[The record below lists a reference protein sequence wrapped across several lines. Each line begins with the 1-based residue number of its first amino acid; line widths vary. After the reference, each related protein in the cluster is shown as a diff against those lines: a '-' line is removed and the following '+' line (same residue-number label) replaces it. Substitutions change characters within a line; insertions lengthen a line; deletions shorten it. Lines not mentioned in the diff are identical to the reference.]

1 MKIVLE
7 NVGKIGTASVE
18 INGITVIAGENNSGK
33 SSVGKALFALN
44 NSLYQSRQKI
54 SNDIRTSI
62 ERIMEYPAVRRHIP
76 AGRVQEGVDHLVEL
90 RRELGEIG
98 EEARTASVRA
108 WFLSEAQLTGELAFE
123 IENAIEH
130 ISEILAITDAEIISN
145 IFTDLVGA
153 EFNQQV
159 TNLYLDR
166 DAKIAVDY
174 DGHEVVGIVKRD
186 SKSFQ
191 PVEGEV
197 FHHIDVST
205 EAIYLDCPFV
215 LDELETRIAPSI
227 GASIGH
233 KQQLIQK
240 LRQDKRQRSSVE
252 LIRRNKKLNRI
263 NEMLAHVIGDTQYF
277 GVKEAPALDQSVEKR
292 IHIRNL
298 STGLK
303 SFVVL
308 KELLVNGAIEEGS
321 ILILD
326 EPEVHLHPE
335 WQLIFAEL
343 VVLLY
348 QQLRIKVLLNTHS
361 LYLLRALEVYSS
373 KYEVMDACKFYLS
386 ELVGP
391 RGMAEITDVTEEPE
405 QIYAK
410 LATPLQ
416 KLEDERWKNA

>member
-7 NVGKIGTASVE
+7 NVGKIGFASVE

-33 SSVGKALFALN
+33 SSVGKALYALN
-44 NSLYQSRQKI
+44 NSLYRSRQKVTD
-54 SNDIRTSI
+54 DIRMSL
-62 ERIMEYPAVRRHIP
+62 ERVMEYPAVRRHLGTSRIDEILD
-76 AGRVQEGVDHLVEL
+76 ALINERVALSQMTEDARNAAIRAHFTTDGETGSGLPF
-90 RRELGEIG
+90 ELGN
-98 EEARTASVRA
+98 V
-108 WFLSEAQLTGELAFE
+108 
-123 IENAIEH
+123 IEH
-130 ISEILAITDAEIISN
+130 LGEILAITDAEIIGN
-145 IFTDLVGA
+145 IFTDFIGA

-166 DAKIAVDY
+166 DAKIVIDY
-174 DGHEVVGIVKRD
+174 DGDEVVGIVRRD
-186 SKSFQ
+186 TKNFQ
-191 PVEGEV
+191 PMEGEV
-197 FHHIDVST
+197 LNHIDVGT

-227 GASIGH
+227 GATIGH
-233 KQQLIQK
+233 KQQLIKK
-240 LRQDKRQRSSVE
+240 LRQDKRESSSAE
-252 LIRRNKKLNRI
+252 LIRRNKKLRRI
-263 NEMLAHVIGDTQYF
+263 NDMLAYVIGDTEYF
-277 GVKEAPALDQSVEKR
+277 GVKDVPTLDQHAGKR

-343 VVLLY
+343 VVLLH
-348 QQLRIKVLLNTHS
+348 QELQIKILLNTHS
-361 LYLLRALEVYSS
+361 LYLMRALEVYSS
-373 KYEVMDACKFYLS
+373 KYDVTDDCKFYLS
-386 ELVGP
+386 VLVGP

>member
-1 MKIVLE
+1 MRIVLE
-7 NVGKIGTASVE
+7 NVGKIGSASVE

-44 NSLYQSRQKI
+44 NSLFHADQKVTR
-54 SNDIRTSI
+54 DIRTSI
-62 ERIMEYPAVRRHIP
+62 ERVMEYPSVRRFVSVGKMQEIVDELV
-76 AGRVQEGVDHLVEL
+76 ASRAELSGMAEEMRIARV
-90 RRELGEIG
+90 REVLLGEGG
-98 EEARTASVRA
+98 EASK
-108 WFLSEAQLTGELAFE
+108 LTFE

-130 ISEILAITDAEIISN
+130 ISEILAITDVEIISN
-145 IFTDLVGA
+145 IFTDLVSA

-174 DGHEVVGIVKRD
+174 DGNEVVGIVRHD

-191 PVEGEV
+191 PVEAEV
-197 FHHIDVST
+197 FHPIDVAT

-215 LDELETRIAPSI
+215 LDELETSIAPSI

-240 LRQDKRQRSSVE
+240 LRQDRRQSSSAE

-263 NEMLAHVIGDTQYF
+263 NEMLAYVIGDTQYF
-277 GVKEAPALDQSVEKR
+277 GVKDPQALDQSADKR

-308 KELLVNGAIEEGS
+308 KELLVNGAIAEGS

-343 VVLLY
+343 VVLLH

-373 KYEVMDACKFYLS
+373 KYDVTDACKFYLS
-386 ELVGP
+386 VLVGP
-391 RGMAEITDVTEEPE
+391 RGMAEITDVTDEPE

-416 KLEDERWKNA
+416 KLEDERWRNA

>member
-7 NVGKIGTASVE
+7 NVGKIGSASVE
-18 INGITVIAGENNSGK
+18 LNGITVIAGENNSGK
-33 SSVGKALFALN
+33 SSVGKALYALN
-44 NSLYQSRQKI
+44 NSLFQSEQKVTL
-54 SNDIRTSI
+54 DIRMSI
-62 ERIMEYPAVRRHIP
+62 ERIMESPSVRRYVSVGEI
-76 AGRVQEGVDHLVEL
+76 RDVVDRLVESRAEL
-90 RRELGEIG
+90 SAMAEDVRISKVREYMLGEDG
-98 EEARTASVRA
+98 DAPE
-108 WFLSEAQLTGELAFE
+108 LSFE

-145 IFTDLVGA
+145 IFTDLISA

-159 TNLYLDR
+159 TNLYFDR

-174 DGHEVVGIVKRD
+174 NGHEVVGVVRNGSKR
-186 SKSFQ
+186 FQ
-191 PVEGEV
+191 TVEAEV
-197 FHHIDVST
+197 FHHIDIRT

-215 LDELETRIAPSI
+215 LDELESRIAPSI

-233 KQQLIQK
+233 KQELIQK
-240 LRQDKRQRSSVE
+240 LRQDKRQSSSAE
-252 LIRRNKKLNRI
+252 SIRRSKKLNRI
-263 NEMLAHVIGDTQYF
+263 DDMLACVIGDTKYF
-277 GVKEAPALDQSVEKR
+277 GLKEMPILDQSAEKR

-308 KELLVNGAIEEGS
+308 KELLANGAIEEGS

-343 VVLLY
+343 VVLLH

-373 KYEVMDACKFYLS
+373 KYDVTDACKFYLS
-386 ELVGP
+386 VLVGP
-391 RGMAEITDVTEEPE
+391 QGIAEITDVTDEPE

-410 LATPLQ
+410 LANPLQ
-416 KLEDERWKNA
+416 KLEDERWRNA